1 MSKRSYRHMSAEER
15 ETLSLGLA
23 HGHSL
28 RTMASGVGARP
39 QHREPRVGP
48 QHDAGPTLSCLHGT
62 HVAAA
67 RACQPRRPRK
77 LLDPWLWQ
85 YVRTHLA
92 QGCSPEQIAGRLRR
106 AYPDDMGK
114 QLSAETIYVG
124 LYVLPRGTLRSELL
138 AALRQAR
145 KARRPRAR
153 GTDRRGQI
161 PHMTPI
167 AERPAEVA
175 TRTVP
180 GHWEGDLIKGARNG
194 SAVGTLVERTTR
206 LVILARME
214 GTDARSAREGFTKK
228 LRHVPALLRKTLT
241 YDRGKEMAEHE
252 RLAQRLA
259 IRIFFADPYSPW
271 QRGTNENTNGLLRQY
286 LPKGTDLSGYTQREL
301 NAIAHRLNTRPENV
315 STLPRPWKS
324 MRNCAIIHPLHLEL
338 ETALHN
344 NPVPHL
350 VD

>member
-1 MSKRSYRHMSAEER
+1 MGYGVAMRTRSYRHLSAEER

-23 HGHSL
+23 RGHSL
-28 RTMASGVGARP
+28 RAMATVLGRAPCTVSRELARNAV
-39 QHREPRVGP
+39 RGP
-48 QHDAGPTLSCLHGT
+48 YRACTAHTLAS
-62 HVAAA
+62 A
-67 RACQPRRPRK
+67 RARQPRRSRK

-92 QGCSPEQIAGRLRR
+92 EGCSPEQIAGRLHR

-114 QLSAETIYVG
+114 QLSAETIYAG

-161 PHMTPI
+161 PNMTPI

-206 LVILARME
+206 LVILARMT

-228 LRHVPALLRKTLT
+228 LRHVPALLRQTLT
-241 YDRGKEMAEHE
+241 YYRGRDLAEHD
-252 RLAQRLA
+252 RLAARLP
-259 IRIFFADPYSPW
+259 IRLSFAVPFCPW

-301 NAIAHRLNTRPENV
+301 NAIAHRLNTRPRKCLDFA
-315 STLPRPWKS
+315 T
-324 MRNCAIIHPLHLEL
+324 PLEVYAHLRHHSPV
-338 ETALHN
+338 ALGT
-344 NPVPHL
+344 
-350 VD
+350 

>member
-1 MSKRSYRHMSAEER
+1 MLTRTYRHMSAEDR

-23 HGHSL
+23 QGHSL
-28 RTMASGVGARP
+28 RLMARALGRSP
-39 QHREPRVGP
+39 S
-48 QHDAGPTLSCLHGT
+48 TLSREFARNTPRGRPYRACT
-62 HVAAA
+62 AQTRATA

-77 LLDPWLWQ
+77 LRDPWLWQ
-85 YVRTHLA
+85 HVQTQLTE
-92 QGCSPEQIAGRLRR
+92 GCSPEQIAGRLQR

-114 QLSAETIYVG
+114 RLSTETIYAG
-124 LYVLPRGTLRSELL
+124 LYVLPRGTLRSALL

-145 KARRPRAR
+145 KARRPRSR

-167 AERPAEVA
+167 AARPAEVA

-180 GHWEGDLIKGARNG
+180 GHWEGDLIKGTRNG

-206 LVILARME
+206 LVLLAKMN
-214 GTDARSAREGFTKK
+214 GTDATSARAGFTKK
-228 LRHVPALLRKTLT
+228 LRHMPALLRKTLT

-259 IRIFFADPYSPW
+259 IQIFFADPYSPW

-301 NAIAHRLNTRPENV
+301 NAIAHRLNTRPRKCLNFA
-315 STLPRPWKS
+315 T
-324 MRNCAIIHPLHLEL
+324 PLEVYAQLRHHSPVAL
-338 ETALHN
+338 ET
-344 NPVPHL
+344 
-350 VD
+350 